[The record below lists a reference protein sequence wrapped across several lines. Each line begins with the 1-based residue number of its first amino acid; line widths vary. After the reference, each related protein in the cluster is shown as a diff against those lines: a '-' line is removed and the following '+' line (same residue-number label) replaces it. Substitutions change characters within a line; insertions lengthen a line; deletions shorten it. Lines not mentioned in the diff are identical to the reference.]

1 MCKHAAVQSRISRNR
16 GLDVSREPPIPPPAL
31 VEPVPI
37 QDVFVSGIAEIEII
51 GPCARFI
58 LYVDQHPIGDGD
70 AGRERV
76 VVAKVVMPVEAIPPA
91 IRLMMLA
98 S

>member
-1 MCKHAAVQSRISRNR
+1 MCKHTAVQSRVRRNR
-16 GLDVSREPPIPPPAL
+16 GLDVSREPPIPPQAL

-37 QDVFVSGIAEIEII
+37 QDVFVSGIGEIEII

-70 AGRERV
+70 IAQERV
-76 VVAKVVMPVEAIPPA
+76 VVAKIVMPMEAIQPA
-91 IRLMMLA
+91 IGLMMLA